1 MKSFNIKSF
10 YKKHIHYNKFEL
22 IDGHIIT
29 EFWIMFFNC
38 KIDVIKVSKY
48 FKNSIIDGIKHIYYI
63 IKYILYA
70 KKENRKIIKE
80 YNEAV
85 NKLNNKQI
93 MFE

>member
-10 YKKHIHYNKFEL
+10 YKKHICYHRFEL
-22 IDGHIIT
+22 IDGNIIT
-29 EFWIMFFNC
+29 VFWIMFFNC
-38 KIDVIKVSKY
+38 KIDVIKVGKH

-70 KKENRKIIKE
+70 KKENRKLIKE

-85 NKLNNKQI
+85 NKLNAKQI
-93 MFE
+93 AFE